1 MKFMKVAACVL
12 IVTSAI
18 MLLLVAL
25 EVIFGSPL
33 RAVTN
38 ALFLASNLLW
48 ARIAWVVSEVIR

>member
-25 EVIFGSPL
+25 EVLFGSPL

-38 ALFLASNLLW
+38 ALFLFSNLLW
-48 ARIAWVVSEVIR
+48 ARIAWVVSEVM

>member
-25 EVIFGSPL
+25 EVLYGSPL

-38 ALFLASNLLW
+38 ALFLFSNLLW
-48 ARIAWVVSEVIR
+48 ARIAWVVSEVM

>member
-18 MLLLVAL
+18 MLLLVAM
-25 EVIFGSPL
+25 EVLYGSPL

-38 ALFLASNLLW
+38 ALFLFSNLLW
-48 ARIAWVVSEVIR
+48 ARIAWVVSEVM

>member
-12 IVTSAI
+12 IVMSAI

-25 EVIFGSPL
+25 EVLFGSPL

-38 ALFLASNLLW
+38 ALFLFSNLLW
-48 ARIAWVVSEVIR
+48 ARIAWVVSEVM